1 MSALTSIQFTPI
13 LLKGVS
19 AVFLYQGGDHLVQG
33 VKKYLSS
40 DERAKLPSDVVTLMD
55 SQYRFLGGM
64 YMGLGAIV
72 GWTTFDI
79 SERHVPLAVIM
90 GTIVLAGIAR
100 AVSGAV
106 FGWAFPWLRRATIVE
121 IVVESELARSRLEN
135 TSLDSSI
142 NLESLLE
149 PGMAEKTFEELDSLV
164 REKTGTTMVILYQE
178 QLKEM
183 IRTKE
188 SREQKEERLLI
199 KQDCLLYVYIM
210 TDTYDLRWKVLL
222 LGDSTV
228 GKTNIVNQFT
238 QAQLDAESKPTLG
251 VKPTNKI
258 VQVGSDAV
266 KVNIWDTAG
275 LERYRAS
282 VNYYHDAVAVL
293 IVYDVTNRKSFDN
306 AARWLQEIRTHGEPG
321 ITVMLVGNKSDLG
334 NLRVVETQRAVRT
347 EEASLFARENK
358 IPFAE
363 ISAKYASQVETTFQT
378 LFNNISKKISA
389 GSS

>member
-1 MSALTSIQFTPI
+1 
-13 LLKGVS
+13 
-19 AVFLYQGGDHLVQG
+19 
-33 VKKYLSS
+33 
-40 DERAKLPSDVVTLMD
+40 
-55 SQYRFLGGM
+55 
-64 YMGLGAIV
+64 
-72 GWTTFDI
+72 
-79 SERHVPLAVIM
+79 
-90 GTIVLAGIAR
+90 
-100 AVSGAV
+100 
-106 FGWAFPWLRRATIVE
+106 
-121 IVVESELARSRLEN
+121 
-135 TSLDSSI
+135 
-142 NLESLLE
+142 
-149 PGMAEKTFEELDSLV
+149 
-164 REKTGTTMVILYQE
+164 
-178 QLKEM
+178 
-183 IRTKE
+183 
-188 SREQKEERLLI
+188 
-199 KQDCLLYVYIM
+199 M
-210 TDTYDLRWKVLL
+210 TDTYDVSNTVLL

-238 QAQLDAESKPTLG
+238 QAQFDAESKPTLG